1 MAGKEVNHVQVRLN
15 GNETRLNEG
24 SLTLADLL
32 AQPPWRD
39 RKLLVELNGTVVRKE
54 DYTVTPLSEGDRIEL
69 VHFVG
74 GG

>member
-1 MAGKEVNHVQVRLN
+1 MLVRLN
-15 GNETRLNEG
+15 GKETTINE
-24 SLTLADLL
+24 SCFTLADLL
-32 AQPPWRD
+32 AEPPWKD

-54 DYTVTPLSEGDRIEL
+54 DYDVTPLSDGDRIEL

>member
-1 MAGKEVNHVQVRLN
+1 MQVRLN
-15 GNETRLNEG
+15 GKETTLNE
-24 SLTLADLL
+24 SRVTLADLL
-32 AQPPWRD
+32 AEPPWRD

-54 DYTVTPLSEGDRIEL
+54 DYAVIQLSDGDRIEL

>member
-1 MAGKEVNHVQVRLN
+1 MQVRLN
-15 GNETRLNEG
+15 GTETRLSEG
-24 SLTLADLL
+24 CLTIADLL

-39 RKLLVELNGTVVRKE
+39 RKLLVELNGTVVRQE
-54 DYTVTPLSEGDRIEL
+54 EYTITPLSEGDRIEL

>member
-1 MAGKEVNHVQVRLN
+1 MQVRMNGKEMKLSENCF
-15 GNETRLNEG
+15 
-24 SLTLADLL
+24 TLEDLL
-32 AQPPWRD
+32 SEPPWSE

-54 DYTVTPLSEGDRIEL
+54 TYAHTRLSEGDRIEL